1 MGVKIHKSKMPPN
14 KNATK
19 KHRNSRLPHILRRR
33 RLFWQ
38 CDLAVSKTFAFAI
51 TVNGNNNG
59 RNNSES

>member
-14 KNATK
+14 KMRQKNIETAVFRTFCAEDGCFG
-19 KHRNSRLPHILRRR
+19 SVTLRFLRP
-33 RLFWQ
+33 L
-38 CDLAVSKTFAFAI
+38 LFAI